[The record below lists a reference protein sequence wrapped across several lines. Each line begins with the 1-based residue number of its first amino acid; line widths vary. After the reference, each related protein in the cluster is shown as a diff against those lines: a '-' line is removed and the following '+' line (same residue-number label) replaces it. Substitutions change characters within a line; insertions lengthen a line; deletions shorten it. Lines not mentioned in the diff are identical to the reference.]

1 MTHFG
6 HDMDHDG
13 KITSKDTGMFHEMMD
28 EDEKSSYSHKYL
40 CENGYSRKQFWT
52 RAAIAFA
59 CCCFSSWML
68 EGALPINLLTI
79 VLGIGSGIASLLLI
93 LDLAG
98 VAL

>member
-1 MTHFG
+1 MTHLG

-28 EDEKSSYSHKYL
+28 EDKKNASSHKYF
-40 CENGYSRKQFWT
+40 CENGYSRNQFWT

-59 CCCFSSWML
+59 CCCFSRWML
-68 EGALPINLLTI
+68 DGTIPINLLTI